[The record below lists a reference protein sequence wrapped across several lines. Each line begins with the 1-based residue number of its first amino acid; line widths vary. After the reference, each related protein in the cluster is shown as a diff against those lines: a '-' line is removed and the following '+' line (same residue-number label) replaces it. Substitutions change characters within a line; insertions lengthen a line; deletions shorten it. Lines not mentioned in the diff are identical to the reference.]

1 MSAENTVTIIPF
13 DSKYAADFA
22 SLNYQW
28 IERYFVV
35 EEHDREILDHPMET
49 IITPGG
55 EVFFAISD
63 GEAVGTCAMVRT
75 NESMYEL
82 TKMAVAPAS
91 QGKGIA
97 NLLMRACIELA
108 RDKGAGRIFLE
119 TNSKLPTAISL
130 YRKFGFVDTPLD
142 PESQYSRAN
151 VRMELAI

>member
-22 SLNYQW
+22 RLNYQW

-75 NESMYEL
+75 NESMFEL

-108 RDKGAGRIFLE
+108 RDKGADRIFLE

>member
-1 MSAENTVTIIPF
+1 MSAENTVKIIPF
-13 DSKYAADFA
+13 DGKYAADFA
-22 SLNYQW
+22 RLNYQW

-35 EEHDREILDHPMET
+35 EEHDREILDHPLEA
-49 IITPGG
+49 IILPGG

-75 NESMYEL
+75 NETLYEL

-108 RDKGAGRIFLE
+108 RDMGADRIFLE

-130 YRKFGFVDTPLD
+130 YRKFGFVDTALD
-142 PESQYSRAN
+142 PDSQYSRAN